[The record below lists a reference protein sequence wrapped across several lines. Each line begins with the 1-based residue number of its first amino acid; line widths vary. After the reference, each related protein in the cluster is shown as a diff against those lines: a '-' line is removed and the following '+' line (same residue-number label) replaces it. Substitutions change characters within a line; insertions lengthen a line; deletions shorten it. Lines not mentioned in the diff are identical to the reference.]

1 MASTKQTIK
10 LHGMAMSTCT
20 RRVRCVLEEM
30 NLPYEIVLVDL
41 AKGEH
46 KQPAHL
52 SIQPFGQVPVLE
64 DIDGTKIFE
73 SRAIMRYLLKKYPTE
88 GTDREK
94 LFSQHRCVF
103 RCTTTASRC

>member
-1 MASTKQTIK
+1 MAGITKTIK
-10 LHGMAMSTCT
+10 LYGMAMSTCT

-30 NLPYEIVLVDL
+30 SLPYELILVDI

-64 DIDGTKIFE
+64 DTDGTKVFE
-73 SRAIMRYLLKKYPTE
+73 SRAIMRYLLKKYPAE
-88 GTDREK
+88 GNDRVK
-94 LFSQHRCVF
+94 RCSTIGYSKVF
-103 RCTTTASRC
+103 VISSR

>member
-1 MASTKQTIK
+1 MAGNRQAIK
-10 LHGMAMSTCT
+10 LYGMTMSTCT

-30 NLPYEIVLVDL
+30 GLPYEIVLVDL
-41 AKGEH
+41 SKGEH

-52 SIQPFGQVPVLE
+52 AIQPFGQVPVLE

-88 GTDREK
+88 GDDREK
-94 LFSQHRCVF
+94 
-103 RCTTTASRC
+103 

>member
-1 MASTKQTIK
+1 MTSSTQTIK
-10 LHGMAMSTCT
+10 LYGMAMSTCT

-30 NLPYEIVLVDL
+30 KLPYEIVLVDL
-41 AKGEH
+41 GKGEH

-88 GTDREK
+88 GKIIEK
-94 LFSQHRCVF
+94 EMTMHGCFF
-103 RCTTTASRC
+103 